1 MRHPTEIQIA
11 FTTPTR
17 PVVLRNG
24 EKANERSVGAVVL
37 LIREQMPKIAPR
49 IAPADG
55 PKRIA
60 PMITGMC
67 TVVALII
74 GSWIIPSGVLARRM
88 TIAAI
93 SATLTRYRVSFFIVK
108 ILLKNMDISS
118 RAKEKQ
124 ELFCVHLLLG
134 S

>member
-1 MRHPTEIQIA
+1 
-11 FTTPTR
+11 
-17 PVVLRNG
+17 
-24 EKANERSVGAVVL
+24 
-37 LIREQMPKIAPR
+37 
-49 IAPADG
+49 
-55 PKRIA
+55 
-60 PMITGMC
+60 MC